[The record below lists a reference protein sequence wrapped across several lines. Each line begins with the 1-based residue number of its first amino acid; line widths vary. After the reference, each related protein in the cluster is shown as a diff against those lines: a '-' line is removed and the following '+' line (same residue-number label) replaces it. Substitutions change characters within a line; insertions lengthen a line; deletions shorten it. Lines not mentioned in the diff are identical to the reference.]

1 MPRSRLTPQDP
12 GPVEGLYDA
21 PRLAQRLGITAAT
34 LRQHRLATPRPTW
47 LPEPAGELNG
57 GAVWR
62 ARDLENVETARK
74 ALRPGRRTDLERAR
88 AEAEAQG

>member
-1 MPRSRLTPQDP
+1 MPQDP

-21 PRLAQRLGITAAT
+21 PRLAQRLGITTAT
-34 LRQHRLATPRPTW
+34 LRQHRLTTPRPAW

-62 ARDLENVETARK
+62 AQDLRKVEELRGDM
-74 ALRPGRRTDLERAR
+74 RPGRRTDLEQ
-88 AEAEAQG
+88 AQSADNLADAP